1 MVFGNSGQRPSYL
14 SNMPGCGE
22 KDCRRAEETYGKLQA
37 GKNTRAEQ
45 CVLYSSSAY

>member
-14 SNMPGCGE
+14 SNMPGCGK
-22 KDCRRAEETYGKLQA
+22 KDYRRTEETYVKLQA
-37 GKNTRAEQ
+37 GKNTRDDQ